1 MKSLKIPKGVRR
13 VLFRTLNTDRYRCFS
28 HNLLD
33 PLYILREISDLI
45 LIHFRKLM
53 KKKEFDSSY
62 TGFTTDGAHWLVK
75 NTAIQLIGNP
85 THTYILYS

>member
-1 MKSLKIPKGVRR
+1 
-13 VLFRTLNTDRYRCFS
+13 
-28 HNLLD
+28 
-33 PLYILREISDLI
+33 
-45 LIHFRKLM
+45 M